1 MANGEKKKSDPTQTS
16 YGDFVRDKVAKTKK
30 KKSEKAPE
38 TKLLDQD
45 KDSASEKLA
54 KRRKKFKIKPPNL
67 RQLEPEQSE
76 DLADAIGVFTG
87 GSGGEGEGE
96 AGSKSASGP
105 SLVSVAETIKGRKEA
120 KEKQELAQK
129 RARIQAERDAKLD
142 MLIEKSLKA

>member
-1 MANGEKKKSDPTQTS
+1 MANGEEKKSDPTQTS
-16 YGDFVRDKVAKTKK
+16 YGDFVKDKVAKAKK

-54 KRRKKFKIKPPNL
+54 KRRKKFKVKLPNL

-76 DLADAIGVFTG
+76 DLADAIGVFAG
-87 GSGGEGEGE
+87 GSGGGE
-96 AGSKSASGP
+96 AEGGSASGP
-105 SLVSVAETIKGRKEA
+105 SLMSVAETIKGRKEA
-120 KEKQELAQK
+120 KEQQELAQK

>member
-1 MANGEKKKSDPTQTS
+1 MANGEEKKSDPTQTS
-16 YGDFVRDKVAKTKK
+16 YGDFVKDKVAKAKK
-30 KKSEKAPE
+30 KKSKKAPE

-67 RQLEPEQSE
+67 RQLTPEQSE

-87 GSGGEGEGE
+87 GSGGGGE
-96 AGSKSASGP
+96 AEGGSASGP

-120 KEKQELAQK
+120 KEQQELAQK